1 MQAGMALTRNIKVY
15 LMRYPQLGT
24 VGLLLLMSAIFFL
37 TSPVNKADENVFMSW
52 RNLSSV
58 LELSSAFSIGAF
70 AMVMVLLVG
79 GIDLSCGSVVALSG
93 VITAHLMT
101 NMGISMA
108 WATPIGLL
116 VGVASGLTNAFV
128 TVEMKVTPL
137 LATLAVGNVLRG
149 LSYVITEGR
158 QIWIKNEVFI
168 DVFGFGRFLGIPA
181 LVWWTTLF
189 LVLTHALIWKTK
201 FGRRIQ
207 AIGGNETAAINSGVN
222 VKKIKYLTYGFM
234 GFICAFISLTIMA
247 RIETAMP
254 TLGFGYEL
262 SFIVAAILGGT
273 TFTGEG
279 GSVIG
284 ALLGSLVVAVFN
296 NGLNLLGVDAYT
308 QMLLQGILIILIII
322 SSVNLIKKK

>member
-1 MQAGMALTRNIKVY
+1 MESGITLTGSLRNYIQ
-15 LMRYPQLGT
+15 RYPQIGT
-24 VGLLLLMSAIFFL
+24 VGLLLLMSVVFIIAG
-37 TSPVNKADENVFMSW
+37 PVNRAGHNIFLSW

-58 LELSSAFSIGAF
+58 LELSSGFSIGAF
-70 AMVMVLLVG
+70 AMVMILLVG
-79 GIDLSCGSVVALSG
+79 GIDLSCGSVIALAG
-93 VITAHLMT
+93 VITAQLLT
-101 NMGISMA
+101 NLGINMV

-116 VGVASGLTNAFV
+116 VGVASGLVNAFV
-128 TVEMKVTPL
+128 VIEMKINPL

-158 QIWIKNEVFI
+158 QIWIKDELFI
-168 DVFGFGRFLGIPA
+168 NIFGFGKLFGIPA
-181 LVWWTTLF
+181 LVWWTAIF
-189 LVLTHALIWKTK
+189 LALTHTLIWKTK
-201 FGRRIQ
+201 FGRRLQ

-222 VKKIKYLTYGFM
+222 VRKIKYCTYGFM
-234 GFICAFISLTIMA
+234 GFIGAFISMTIMA

-273 TFTGEG
+273 TFTGQG

-296 NGLNLLGVDAYT
+296 NGLNLLGVDAYW
-308 QMLLQGILIILIII
+308 QMLFQGILIILIII